1 MERVRFGAEGTTKT
15 YTISNSKDLSDRD
28 FTLSITPTNG
38 TEREYNQFD
47 LPFTVTSYSH
57 LKGYTG
63 TDRDKAEAW
72 QIAKYETREGT
83 YSASESE
90 KGWHDA
96 GTTLPALATAILK
109 TSGNGG
115 TSAEANK
122 LTFKDDYKADFV
134 KYRNDQL
141 KAATPETNKE
151 PLYDSMANRTLL
163 TVISSLLQV
172 RISSHYTMVVAVL
185 NDHDVAASFWN
196 HTQMVVQMT

>member
-1 MERVRFGAEGTTKT
+1 MERVGWLKEPQRLTPFQ
-15 YTISNSKDLSDRD
+15 
-28 FTLSITPTNG
+28 TLRTSLIVTSHCLLHQQNG

-122 LTFKDDYKADFV
+122 LTFKDDYKADF
-134 KYRNDQL
+134 R
-141 KAATPETNKE
+141 
-151 PLYDSMANRTLL
+151 
-163 TVISSLLQV
+163 
-172 RISSHYTMVVAVL
+172 
-185 NDHDVAASFWN
+185 
-196 HTQMVVQMT
+196 